1 MAQAAGAPA
10 QGHGPG
16 GANAQGNGQGHG
28 HGHDSG
34 GAQGNGKGS
43 DQGNA
48 SQQPTAAPATPA
60 PSPDQGNGNGSA
72 NAHTDNQSNGN
83 GNGKGHGKGDG
94 KGHQHGADAAP
105 TTVSTPAATITPT
118 QSTLAPAV
126 PATPATLTTAAIPA
140 APTAQA
146 PSASAPSTTT
156 TRLRTHSPD
165 RRVAA
170 AVATNGVA
178 ALGFGAA
185 GRTPL
190 TTALASGTAKSL
202 GALRTAALRAGTLA
216 ASGAAGG
223 RSPGEAGRLRSLHR
237 HRATHASFLPS
248 LALPAKTV
256 IRFISVIPLG
266 VWLALAVSLGIA
278 GVAGAAAVRSGRR
291 ARRHAGEVAAV
302 TAAALLDPLTG
313 VLNRRGFSAAVE
325 RELARAHRYD
335 HPLALA
341 FVDVRGLKAV
351 NDSEG
356 HLAGDR
362 LLKQVGMLLT
372 DSARAHDVVGRI
384 GGDELAVLLVEQSE
398 DGAAAMTRRVRA
410 EIGRH
415 RAALGLR
422 TPWDLTVGTS
432 VFPRDGETFDELLA
446 VADRRLYEQRG
457 IELRA
462 ASAADAAG
470 LAAAGASHPQARS

>member
-1 MAQAAGAPA
+1 
-10 QGHGPG
+10 
-16 GANAQGNGQGHG
+16 
-28 HGHDSG
+28 
-34 GAQGNGKGS
+34 
-43 DQGNA
+43 
-48 SQQPTAAPATPA
+48 
-60 PSPDQGNGNGSA
+60 
-72 NAHTDNQSNGN
+72 
-83 GNGKGHGKGDG
+83 
-94 KGHQHGADAAP
+94 
-105 TTVSTPAATITPT
+105 
-118 QSTLAPAV
+118 
-126 PATPATLTTAAIPA
+126 
-140 APTAQA
+140 
-146 PSASAPSTTT
+146 
-156 TRLRTHSPD
+156 
-165 RRVAA
+165 
-170 AVATNGVA
+170 VATNGA
-178 ALGFGAA
+178 TAQGFGAA
-185 GRTPL
+185 RRAPL
-190 TTALASGTAKSL
+190 TTALASATAKLSL
-202 GALRTAALRAGTLA
+202 GALRAGALGAGTLA
-216 ASGAAGG
+216 ASRTAAG
-223 RSPGEAGRLRSLHR
+223 RSPGEAGRLRSLH

-248 LALPAKTV
+248 LALPARTV

-278 GVAGAAAVRSGRR
+278 GVAGTAAVRSGRR

-351 NDSEG
+351 NDTEG

-462 ASAADAAG
+462 ASAADPAG
-470 LAAAGASHPQARS
+470 LAAAGASRPQARS